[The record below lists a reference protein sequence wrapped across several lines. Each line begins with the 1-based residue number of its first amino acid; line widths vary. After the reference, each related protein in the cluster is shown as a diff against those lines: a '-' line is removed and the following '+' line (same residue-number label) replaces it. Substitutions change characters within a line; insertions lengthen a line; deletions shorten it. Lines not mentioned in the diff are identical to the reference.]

1 MMDITDNPPRVRF
14 APSPTGNLHIGSA
27 RTALFNWLFA
37 KKNRGTFIL
46 RIEDTDVERS
56 TKEFEE
62 KILED
67 LNWLGLDFD
76 EGPSKGE
83 FGPYHQSARLD
94 IYRQKAEELVNE
106 EKAYYCYCSVEEL
119 QMEKKK
125 ALIEGLPSRY
135 SGRCQKLTA
144 KEKQQLEAEGRKA
157 AIRFAVGEGELAVED
172 MIYDK
177 VHFNLDEISD
187 FIILRPDG
195 SPTFHLAVVVDDI
208 LMQISH
214 VIRGEDHL
222 SNTPKHILLFN
233 ALGYKVPKFAHL
245 PIILGSDRAKL
256 SKRHGATA
264 IFDYRDGGY
273 LSKALFN
280 YLAFLSFR
288 PPGEEEVYD
297 PDELVES
304 FDLSR
309 VSKNNPIFDLDK
321 LKWLNGQHIRKLADN
336 DLAELINPYLKDAGM
351 NTGEERLNLIAGAIK
366 ENLVTLNEAADYAEV
381 FFQDEVSYSKDIQ
394 DYLKEEACQKAISS
408 FQKLYAEKTPQ
419 NFDQAKDLI
428 HEHSATLKPLG
439 IKGKNAFMPIRLA
452 LTGSYSGPELFYLI
466 TILEQAKVTNRLQRA
481 EG

>member
-1 MMDITDNPPRVRF
+1 MKMDSSIRVRF

-37 KKNRGTFIL
+37 KKNGGTFIV

-67 LNWLGLDFD
+67 LKWLGLDYD
-76 EGPSKGE
+76 EGPGKGE
-83 FGPYHQSARLD
+83 FGPYHQSARLNL
-94 IYRQKAEELVNE
+94 YRQKAEELVKA

-125 ALIEGLPSRY
+125 ALIEGRPPRY
-135 SGRCQKLTA
+135 SGRCQKLTT
-144 KEKQQLEAEGRKA
+144 KEKHQLEAGGRKA
-157 AIRFAVGEGELAVED
+157 AIRFAIGAGELAIED
-172 MIYDK
+172 LIYEK
-177 VHFNLDEISD
+177 VRFDLDEISD

-195 SPTFHLAVVVDDI
+195 SPTFHLAVVVDDS

-233 ALGYKVPKFAHL
+233 ALGYEVPKFAHL
-245 PIILGSDRAKL
+245 PIILGPDKAKL
-256 SKRHGATA
+256 SKRHEATA
-264 IFDYRDGGY
+264 IFDYREAGY

-288 PPGEEEVYD
+288 PPGEEEVFD
-297 PDELVES
+297 PGELVES

-309 VSKNNPIFDLDK
+309 VSKNNPIFDLAK
-321 LKWLNGQHIRKLADN
+321 LKWLNGQHIRRLADAE
-336 DLAELINPYLKDAGM
+336 LAELINPYLKGAGM
-351 NTGEERLNLIAGAIK
+351 VADKQQLTSIASAIK
-366 ENLVTLNEAADYAEV
+366 EDLVTLNEAGDYSSV
-381 FFQDEVSYSKDIQ
+381 FFQEDVSYSKDIE
-394 DYLKEEACQKAISS
+394 DYLKEEACQKAIAN
-408 FQKLYAEKTPQ
+408 FKRLYTEKTPQ
-419 NFDQAKDLI
+419 NFDEAKELI
-428 HEHSATLKPLG
+428 HEHGATMKPLG
-439 IKGKNAFMPIRLA
+439 IKGKNAFMPLRLA
-452 LTGSYSGPELFYLI
+452 LTGSYSGPELYYLI
-466 TILEQAKVTNRLQRA
+466 TILEQDKIIKRLSRA